1 MRSTSV
7 KYCVCVSA
15 HPIPITTSQSRP
27 TWSLSHL
34 PEGAEH
40 EAEAVVDMGLHRQ
53 RQLYHAASHGDER
66 TVRSL
71 LETPGQVD
79 VNCVPRISG
88 CNFSA
93 ATNFDSV
100 ATIYEEGSCTF
111 AVGGCTDQG
120 ALNFLDVATV
130 DDGGAPG

>member
-1 MRSTSV
+1 M
-7 KYCVCVSA
+7 
-15 HPIPITTSQSRP
+15 
-27 TWSLSHL
+27 
-34 PEGAEH
+34 
-40 EAEAVVDMGLHRQ
+40 
-53 RQLYHAASHGDER
+53 
-66 TVRSL
+66 
-71 LETPGQVD
+71 
-79 VNCVPRISG
+79 PRISG
-88 CNFSA
+88 CNFAA